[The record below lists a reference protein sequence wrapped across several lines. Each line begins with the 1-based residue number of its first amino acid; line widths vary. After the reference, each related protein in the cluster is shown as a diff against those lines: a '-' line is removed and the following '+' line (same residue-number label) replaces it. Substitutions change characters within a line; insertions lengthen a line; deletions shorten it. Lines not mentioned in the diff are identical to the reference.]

1 MIVVEPVENPIEQP
15 VEEPVEAKQRSR
27 RTLIGVTAGVVVA
40 GALVAYGFSRSD
52 DTRDPDTNTPPTIG
66 VIQAPAQVFTTQN
79 DVVVPGSSPATDDV
93 PTVPTGTADVAF
105 PPISSDILVP

>member
-1 MIVVEPVENPIEQP
+1 VIVVDPVDKPI
-15 VEEPVEAKQRSR
+15 EAKQRSR

-52 DTRDPDTNTPPTIG
+52 DDSQPDSSTPPTIG
-66 VIQAPAQVFTTQN
+66 VIQAPAQVFTTQ
-79 DVVVPGSSPATDDV
+79 DVAAVPGSGPATNDV

-105 PPISSDILVP
+105 PPVSSNVLVP

>member
-1 MIVVEPVENPIEQP
+1 MIVVEPVENPI
-15 VEEPVEAKQRSR
+15 EEPVEAKQRSR
-27 RTLIGVTAGVVVA
+27 RTLVGVTAGVVVA

-52 DTRDPDTNTPPTIG
+52 DKRDPDSNTPPTIG

-79 DVVVPGSSPATDDV
+79 DVVVPGSAPATNDV

>member
-1 MIVVEPVENPIEQP
+1 VIVV
-15 VEEPVEAKQRSR
+15 EPVEAKQRSR

-52 DTRDPDTNTPPTIG
+52 DDSQPDSSTPPTIG
-66 VIQAPAQVFTTQN
+66 VIQAPAQVFTTTQA
-79 DVVVPGSSPATDDV
+79 DVAVPGSGPATNDV

-105 PPISSDILVP
+105 PPVSSNILVP